1 MEKTFAPN
9 DPLFQNTQRAYEAM
23 HAMNMA
29 WHYASCQSGVGIG
42 PKEE

>member
-1 MEKTFAPN
+1 MERTFNPN
-9 DPLFQNTQRAYEAM
+9 DALFQKMQRAYEAM

-29 WHYASCQSGVGIG
+29 WHYASCQSGVWMA